1 VHTGAGWHW
10 CGSRIRRGSSCCIDY
25 TDVVAAAEAR
35 VKRLTGQI
43 AALLP
48 TWSLAPVVAAVQAM
62 RGVGFIIAVT
72 VVAMRHPTRA

>member
-1 VHTGAGWHW
+1 M
-10 CGSRIRRGSSCCIDY
+10 
-25 TDVVAAAEAR
+25 
-35 VKRLTGQI
+35 RLTGQI

-48 TWSLAPVVAAVQAM
+48 TRSLAPVVAAVQAM